1 MNLKEQ
7 ITSDS
12 KTAMKAKDDVKKN
25 ILRVIKAE
33 ISRVEAGLKELDDT
47 EVIKLI
53 KKNIKSL
60 EELGTQEAMAE
71 KAVLESYMP
80 QQMTALQ
87 IESAITEI
95 IAQTGASS
103 MKDMG
108 KVMGAFNGKYAGQ
121 ADGSIVSSVV
131 KSKLA

>member
-7 ITSDS
+7 ITSDI
-12 KTAMKAKDDVKKN
+12 KAAMKAKDDVKKN

-33 ISRVEAGLKELDDT
+33 ISRVEAGLKDLDDT

-95 IAQTGASS
+95 IAQIGASS

>member
-7 ITSDS
+7 INSDI
-12 KTAMKAKDDVKKN
+12 KAAMKAKDDVKKN

-33 ISRVEAGLKELDDT
+33 ISRVEAGLKDLDDT

>member
-7 ITSDS
+7 ITSDI

-33 ISRVEAGLKELDDT
+33 ISRVEAGLKDLDDT

>member
-7 ITSDS
+7 INSDI

-33 ISRVEAGLKELDDT
+33 ISRVEAGLKDLDDT

>member
-7 ITSDS
+7 ITSDI
-12 KTAMKAKDDVKKN
+12 KAAMKAKDDVKKN

-33 ISRVEAGLKELDDT
+33 ISRVEAGLKDLDDT